1 MSVTRDSIQTLLKQR
16 RELRDCLRELRQE
29 ISALKDKADTMV
41 AGAKKEPEAATV
53 LEDETGPKVTFEMAS
68 EGLVSPPKEAELT
81 VDSDALLEDVDEAL
95 TIPDPVET
103 ADTARFEKRVLKT
116 VPVRDEQKIIPNPA
130 PEPLAKPV
138 SILES
143 DAVSEVEPA
152 PNPDPDSDPD
162 LGFDPFP
169 EPVTEIDS
177 EKKVLP
183 TPGLKDDAAASPLG
197 GERQKLYREAVQLA
211 RFFLH
216 QPTSSA
222 DQKVDALEAA
232 IEAVDNATTQAE
244 QDSAYQKMRFI
255 YRDLITATYPE
266 YKVSGK
272 SITDSEGRIRGLFA
286 LPFSMSL
293 LILLIMPGLYLFR
306 YFLPDIVG
314 SDLLVETAAYLI
326 YVLAF
331 MWGVA
336 GGLFQR
342 SLPTLSV
349 RYMSNSMDRC
359 RFRGSGVIGTVAGLL
374 GLLSPPV
381 FQFLGID
388 ETLIVDLAMGGLSFG
403 VGFIWACL
411 FSWIAGVPSP
421 RHT

>member
-53 LEDETGPKVTFEMAS
+53 LEEETAPKVTFEMAS

-81 VDSDALLEDVDEAL
+81 ADSDALPEDVDEAL
-95 TIPDPVET
+95 AIPDPSEI
-103 ADTARFEKRVLKT
+103 ADKARFEKRVLKT
-116 VPVRDEQKIIPNPA
+116 VPVRDEPKTIQNPA
-130 PEPLAKPV
+130 TEPLAKPV
-138 SILES
+138 PILES
-143 DAVSEVEPA
+143 DTVSEVEPA
-152 PNPDPDSDPD
+152 PNPDPDPH

-183 TPGLKDDAAASPLG
+183 TPGLKDDAAVSPLG

-255 YRDLITATYPE
+255 YRDLVAATYPD
-266 YKVSGK
+266 YRVSGK
-272 SITDSEGRIRGLFA
+272 SIMDSEGPIRGLFA

-293 LILLIMPGLYLFR
+293 LILFIMPGLYLFR

-342 SLPTLSV
+342 SLRLISAV
-349 RYMSNSMDRC
+349 HAKQYDRC

-411 FSWIAGVPSP
+411 FSWIAGVPST